1 MDNNKN
7 CNYPMVLVFYL
18 DREMMMNQEITK
30 AFAESVNNA
39 IADREANCMAFF
51 LPTDGEERIECISP
65 ITTDEN
71 NMEHINKII
80 QDLSNNFDIGKGADD
95 YKNNLK
101 PVGSDKFLNL
111 KNKSEFKLYWDYNG
125 WKGSGYTQKDWN
137 QTLINRVKQISAEI
151 YKSSTGGGAN
161 TIIVSPVIFNI
172 IEDLEFFYEI
182 DMTCYNYKVIVDND
196 MLNSGVLVVKM
207 GEDTSNFENNEIGYI
222 EILNLPEFINK

>member
-71 NMEHINKII
+71 NMERINKII

-95 YKNNLK
+95 YKNN
-101 PVGSDKFLNL
+101 
-111 KNKSEFKLYWDYNG
+111 
-125 WKGSGYTQKDWN
+125 
-137 QTLINRVKQISAEI
+137 
-151 YKSSTGGGAN
+151 
-161 TIIVSPVIFNI
+161 
-172 IEDLEFFYEI
+172 
-182 DMTCYNYKVIVDND
+182 
-196 MLNSGVLVVKM
+196 
-207 GEDTSNFENNEIGYI
+207 
-222 EILNLPEFINK
+222 